1 MHLGAA
7 MPSSSS
13 DDDGS
18 ESGSDGSDRGQY
30 GPYVVKG
37 LKDMEILS
45 CSKWTEDLL
54 EKEYEEA
61 QYPDEYRFEFH
72 LNVRNNMQGR
82 YFYFLVEWLK
92 KLCGHPQVW
101 SIKVRL
107 EYKQGEEAHWSDAAF
122 ECEGSRGLPDG
133 YKTPTYLPGTYKKYY
148 EIEIRWFC
156 PGAVYG
162 ESVQSTLA
170 LNRIVEALRP
180 MHTLRIDTFGSNP
193 AIEIDS
199 SFRSDAKTLKMDTR
213 IVDLPPACFPLLEKI
228 SATIRSRYFQ
238 DSSPTNDSFFSKLGH
253 FPLLRHL
260 AFGASTL
267 DNTVHISGSQAA
279 FISSLRLSSLKLTSV
294 RLANDVVHAFLSGLT
309 HSNKL
314 ERLELQRVDL
324 DIEGL
329 ELISRSL
336 FNLASLRHL
345 QIWLFPRPDSS
356 NTEEWKTCMK
366 DIENAAKTSLYLVGC
381 ELNVSHSTKVEIE
394 HTLKMNRA
402 RRPVIEGMISVPPN
416 LVARLLSNADKAYQ
430 ATGIYALLREHSDL
444 RKVVAWYANITS
456 IPTFVKEAME
466 AGLIS
471 ESKAQEMIEFN
482 KRRRLK

>member
-1 MHLGAA
+1 MHLGDAV
-7 MPSSSS
+7 PSSS
-13 DDDGS
+13 DDDDS
-18 ESGSDGSDRGQY
+18 ESGSDGSDNSQY
-30 GPYVVKG
+30 GPYWVKG

-72 LNVRNNMQGR
+72 LNVRNNLQGR
-82 YFYFLVEWLK
+82 YFNFLVEWLE

-101 SIKVRL
+101 SINVCLQYQR
-107 EYKQGEEAHWSDAAF
+107 DADDYGTDSQF
-122 ECEGSRGLPDG
+122 ECYGSRRISNLE
-133 YKTPTYLPGTYKKYY
+133 TPTYAPGTNKKYY
-148 EIEIRWFC
+148 EIEMMWCC
-156 PGAVYG
+156 PGTVYG
-162 ESVQSTLA
+162 ESLQSTLA

-180 MHTLRIDTFGSNP
+180 MRTLRISTFGSNP
-193 AIEIDS
+193 ALEIEP
-199 SFRSDAKTLKMDTR
+199 SFRSDAKTLKMER
-213 IVDLPPACFPLLEKI
+213 IVDLPPACFPLVENV
-228 SATIRSRYFQ
+228 SV
-238 DSSPTNDSFFSKLGH
+238 TNADAAASDSFFSKLAD

-260 AFGASTL
+260 GFGASSL
-267 DNTVHISGSQAA
+267 AKNVPISDSQAA
-279 FISSLRLSSLKLTSV
+279 LVSSLTLSSLHLNSVWLT
-294 RLANDVVHAFLSGLT
+294 NDAIKALLSGLKNL
-309 HSNKL
+309 NKL
-314 ERLELQRVDL
+314 ERLELTMVGF

-329 ELISRSL
+329 ELFSRSV
-336 FNLASLRHL
+336 FNLESLRRL
-345 QIWLFPRPDSS
+345 KIWNRILNDSS
-356 NTEEWKTCMK
+356 TKEQWQTRMK
-366 DIENAAKTSLYLVGC
+366 EFGNAAKASRFLVGF
-381 ELNVSHSTKVEIE
+381 ELYDAGRGVTTVEIE
-394 HTLKMNRA
+394 RTLKMNRA
-402 RRPVIEGMISVPPN
+402 RRPIIEGMTSVPPK